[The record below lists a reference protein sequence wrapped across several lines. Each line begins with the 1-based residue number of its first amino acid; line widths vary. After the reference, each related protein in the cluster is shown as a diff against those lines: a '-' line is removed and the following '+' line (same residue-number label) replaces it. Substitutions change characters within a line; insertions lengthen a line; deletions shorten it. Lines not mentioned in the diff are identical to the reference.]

1 VRYRW
6 AVLAAGTAAQT
17 GAAVFGVGLPV
28 IAPTLQSQYGLSIAQ
43 VGLLLAAPWVGAT
56 VTLLPWG
63 LAADRFGE
71 RTALGLGL
79 GSSALL
85 LVGCAYAPTFHDLI
99 GLLAL
104 AGAAGSSV
112 QSASGRAV
120 MQWFAADERGLALGI
135 RQTSI
140 PLGGLVAALT
150 LPPIASSGGTEAA
163 FVYLAVLSG
172 AGALAGGAVI
182 RTPAELDAIEASTVL
197 ETLRDGR
204 LWRLCFGGGIYLY
217 AQVAI
222 TGFGVLFLH
231 DEHGLSEQSAA
242 LVFAASQIV
251 AVGLRIAVGRWSD
264 VLGSR
269 VVPLRRVGVAISGA
283 LVLTAALVSASLW
296 LLVPVLALAGGLTM
310 AWNGL
315 VFTAA
320 AELAGPSRSGA
331 AIGFQQTMLSA
342 IGVAAPVLFA
352 ATVSRASW
360 ALAFLVAAAFPLAG
374 RALLRTLRDTSLRA

>member
-28 IAPTLQSQYGLSIAQ
+28 IAPTLQSAYGLSIGQ
-43 VGLLLAAPWVGAT
+43 VGVLLAAPWVGAT

-71 RTALGLGL
+71 RFALALGLGA
-79 GSSALL
+79 SAVL
-85 LVGCAYAPTFHDLI
+85 LVGCAYASTFHDLL

-140 PLGGLVAALT
+140 PLGGLIAALT
-150 LPPIASSGGTEAA
+150 LPAIADAGGTEAA
-163 FVYLAVLSG
+163 FVYLAVLT
-172 AGALAGGAVI
+172 AVGALAGGAVI
-182 RTPAELDAIEASTVL
+182 RTPAEIDVIEADAVS

-204 LWRLCFGGGIYLY
+204 LWRLCFGSGIYLY
-217 AQVAI
+217 AQTAI

-231 DEHGLSEQSAA
+231 DRHGLSEQSAA
-242 LVFAASQIV
+242 LVLAASQ
-251 AVGLRIAVGRWSD
+251 ALAAGLRIGAGVWSD
-264 VLGSR
+264 RLGSR
-269 VVPLRRVGVAISGA
+269 IVPLRRVGVAIAAA
-283 LVLTAALVSASLW
+283 LVLTAALTEASLW
-296 LLVPVLALAGGLTM
+296 VLLPVLAVAGGLTM

-315 VFTAA
+315 AFTAA
-320 AELAGPSRSGA
+320 AELAGPVRSGA

-352 ATVSRASW
+352 ASVSRSSW
-360 ALAFLVAAAFPLAG
+360 ALAFLGAAAFPLAG
-374 RALLRTLRDTSLRA
+374 RALLRPLR

>member
-1 VRYRW
+1 MRYRW

-28 IAPTLQSQYGLSIAQ
+28 IAPTLQAEYGLSIAQ
-43 VGLLLAAPWVGAT
+43 VGVLLAAPWVGAT

-71 RTALGLGL
+71 RTALALGL
-79 GSSALL
+79 GSSSVL
-85 LVGCAYAPTFHDLI
+85 LVACAYAPTFHDLI

-120 MQWFAADERGLALGI
+120 MQWFSADERGLALGI

-150 LPPIASSGGTEAA
+150 LPPIATAGGTEAA
-163 FVYLAVLSG
+163 FVYLAALSL
-172 AGALAGGAVI
+172 AGALAGGVVI
-182 RTPAELDAIEASTVL
+182 RTAGEIDVVEADTVAQ
-197 ETLRDGR
+197 TLRDGR
-204 LWRLCFGGGIYLY
+204 LWRLCFGSGIYLY

-222 TGFGVLFLH
+222 IGFGVLFLH
-231 DEHGLSEQSAA
+231 DRHGLSEQSAA
-242 LVFAASQIV
+242 LVFAASQVLAAGFRIGG
-251 AVGLRIAVGRWSD
+251 GLWSD

-269 VVPLRRVGVAISGA
+269 IVPLRRVGVAIAAA
-283 LVLTAALVSASLW
+283 LVLTSALAGASLW
-296 LLVPVLALAGGLTM
+296 LLVPALAITGGLSM

-315 VFTAA
+315 AFTAA
-320 AELAGPSRSGA
+320 AELAGASRSGA
-331 AIGFQQTMLSA
+331 AIGFQQTMLSG
-342 IGVAAPVLFA
+342 IGVVAPVLFA
-352 ATVSRASW
+352 ATVSRGSW
-360 ALAFLVAAAFPLAG
+360 ALAFLLAAAFPLAG
-374 RALLRTLRDTSLRA
+374 RAVLRPLRGH

>member
-1 VRYRW
+1 MRYRW

-28 IAPTLQSQYGLSIAQ
+28 IAPTLQGEFGLSISQ
-43 VGLLLAAPWVGAT
+43 VGIVLAAPWVGAT

-71 RTALGLGL
+71 RTALALGL
-79 GSSALL
+79 GSSSLL

-120 MQWFAADERGLALGI
+120 MQWFGADERGLALGI

-150 LPPIASSGGTEAA
+150 LPPIASAGGTEAA
-163 FVYLAVLSG
+163 FVYLAVLSA

-182 RTPAELDAIEASTVL
+182 RTPAEMDAIEASTVL
-197 ETLRDGR
+197 ETLRDRR

-222 TGFGVLFLH
+222 TGFGVLFLY
-231 DEHGLSEQSAA
+231 DEYGLSERSAA
-242 LVFAASQIV
+242 LVFAASQVV
-251 AVGLRIAVGRWSD
+251 AAGLRIAVGRWSD

-269 VVPLRRVGVAISGA
+269 VVPLRRVGVVIAGS
-283 LVLTAALVSASLW
+283 LVLTAALVGASLW
-296 LLVPVLALAGGLTM
+296 LLIPVLAVAGGLTM

-320 AELAGPSRSGA
+320 AEMAGPSRSGA
-331 AIGFQQTMLSA
+331 AIGFQQTMLSG

-360 ALAFLVAAAFPLAG
+360 GLAFLIAAAFPLVG
-374 RALLRTLRDTSLRA
+374 RALLRSMRDTSLRA

>member
-28 IAPTLQSQYGLSIAQ
+28 IAPTLQAEYGLSIAQ
-43 VGLLLAAPWVGAT
+43 VGVLLAAPWIGAT

-71 RTALGLGL
+71 RTALALGL
-79 GSSALL
+79 GASSLL

-120 MQWFAADERGLALGI
+120 MQWFAADERGLVLGI

-140 PLGGLVAALT
+140 PLGGLIAALT
-150 LPPIASSGGTEAA
+150 LPPIATAGGTEAA
-163 FVYLAVLSG
+163 FVYLAVLSL

-182 RTPAELDAIEASTVL
+182 RTAGEIDVVEADTVAQ
-197 ETLRDGR
+197 TLRDGR
-204 LWRLCFGGGIYLY
+204 LWRLCFGSGIYLY

-222 TGFGVLFLH
+222 IGFGVLFLH
-231 DEHGLSEQSAA
+231 DRHGLSERSAA
-242 LVFAASQIV
+242 LVFGASQV
-251 AVGLRIAVGRWSD
+251 LAAGFRIGGGRWSD

-269 VVPLRRVGVAISGA
+269 IVPLRRVGVAIAVA
-283 LVLTAALVSASLW
+283 LVLTSARTDASLW
-296 LLVPVLALAGGLTM
+296 LLVPALAVAGGLSM

-315 VFTAA
+315 AFTAA
-320 AELAGPSRSGA
+320 AELAGASRSGA
-331 AIGFQQTMLSA
+331 AIGFQQTMLSG

-352 ATVSRASW
+352 TTVSRGSG
-360 ALAFLVAAAFPLAG
+360 ALAFLLAAGFPLAG
-374 RALLRTLRDTSLRA
+374 RAILRPLRGH

>member
-1 VRYRW
+1 
-6 AVLAAGTAAQT
+6 
-17 GAAVFGVGLPV
+17 VFGVGLPV
-28 IAPTLQSQYGLSIAQ
+28 IAPTLQAEYGLSIAQ

-71 RTALGLGL
+71 RTALALGL
-79 GSSALL
+79 GASSLL

-120 MQWFAADERGLALGI
+120 MQWFSADERGLALGI

-150 LPPIASSGGTEAA
+150 LPPIATAGGTEAA
-163 FVYLAVLSG
+163 FVYLAVLSL

-182 RTPAELDAIEASTVL
+182 RTAGEIDVVEADTVAQ
-197 ETLRDGR
+197 TLRDGR
-204 LWRLCFGGGIYLY
+204 LWRLCFGSGIYLY

-222 TGFGVLFLH
+222 IGFGVLFLH
-231 DEHGLSEQSAA
+231 DRHGLSERSAA
-242 LVFAASQIV
+242 LVFAASQV
-251 AVGLRIAVGRWSD
+251 LAVGFRIGGGLWSD

-269 VVPLRRVGVAISGA
+269 IVPLRRVGVAIAAA
-283 LVLTAALVSASLW
+283 LVLTSVLAGASLW
-296 LLVPVLALAGGLTM
+296 LLVPALALAGGLSM
-310 AWNGL
+310 GWNGL
-315 VFTAA
+315 AFTAA

-331 AIGFQQTMLSA
+331 AIGFQQTMLSG

-352 ATVSRASW
+352 ATVSRGSW
-360 ALAFLVAAAFPLAG
+360 ALAFLIAAVFPLAG
-374 RALLRTLRDTSLRA
+374 RALLRPLRGH

>member
-17 GAAVFGVGLPV
+17 GAAVFGIGLPV
-28 IAPTLQSQYGLSIAQ
+28 IAPTLQAEYGLSIAQ
-43 VGLLLAAPWVGAT
+43 VGVLLAAPWIGAT

-71 RTALGLGL
+71 RTALVLGL
-79 GSSALL
+79 GSSSVL

-120 MQWFAADERGLALGI
+120 MQWFSADERGLALGI

-150 LPPIASSGGTEAA
+150 LPPIATAGGTEAA
-163 FVYLAVLSG
+163 FVYLAVLSL

-182 RTPAELDAIEASTVL
+182 RTAGEIDVVEADTVAQ
-197 ETLRDGR
+197 TLRDGR
-204 LWRLCFGGGIYLY
+204 LWRLCFGSGIYLY

-222 TGFGVLFLH
+222 IGFGVLFLH
-231 DEHGLSEQSAA
+231 DRHGLSERSAA
-242 LVFAASQIV
+242 LVFAASQV
-251 AVGLRIAVGRWSD
+251 LAVGFRIGGGLWSD

-269 VVPLRRVGVAISGA
+269 IVPLRRVGVAIAAA
-283 LVLTAALVSASLW
+283 LVLTSVLAGASLW
-296 LLVPVLALAGGLTM
+296 LLVPALAITGGLSM

-315 VFTAA
+315 AFTAA
-320 AELAGPSRSGA
+320 AELAGASRSGA
-331 AIGFQQTMLSA
+331 AIGFQQTMLSG
-342 IGVAAPVLFA
+342 IGVVAPVLFA
-352 ATVSRASW
+352 ATVSRGSW
-360 ALAFLVAAAFPLAG
+360 ALAFFLAAGFPLAG
-374 RALLRTLRDTSLRA
+374 RAVLRPLRGH

>member
-1 VRYRW
+1 MRYRW
-6 AVLAAGTAAQT
+6 VVLAAGTVAQT

-28 IAPTLQSQYGLSIAQ
+28 IAPTLQSDFGLSIGQ
-43 VGLLLAAPWVGAT
+43 VGLLLAAPWIGAT

-71 RTALGLGL
+71 RFALALGLGA
-79 GSSALL
+79 SAVL
-85 LVGCAYAPTFHDLI
+85 LVGCAYAPTYHDLL

-120 MQWFAADERGLALGI
+120 MQWFGADERGLALGI

-140 PLGGLVAALT
+140 PLGGLIAALT
-150 LPPIASSGGTEAA
+150 LPAIADAGGTKAA
-163 FVYLAVLSG
+163 FAYLAVLSA
-172 AGALAGGAVI
+172 AGALAGAAVI
-182 RTPAELDAIEASTVL
+182 RTPAEMDSIGEGTVV

-204 LWRLCFGGGIYLY
+204 LWRLCFGSGIYLY
-217 AQVAI
+217 GQVAI

-242 LVFAASQIV
+242 LVFAASQIL
-251 AVGLRIAVGRWSD
+251 AAGLRIGVGRWSD
-264 VLGSR
+264 LLGSR
-269 VVPLRRVGVAISGA
+269 IVPLRRVGLAIAAA
-283 LVLTAALVSASLW
+283 LVVTAALSGASLW
-296 LLVPVLALAGGLTM
+296 LLVPVLAVAGGVTM

-315 VFTAA
+315 AFTAA
-320 AELAGPSRSGA
+320 AELSGASRSGA
-331 AIGFQQTMLSA
+331 AIGFQQTMLSG

-352 ATVSRASW
+352 ASVSRASW
-360 ALAFLVAAAFPLAG
+360 AFAFLAGAAFPLAG
-374 RALLRTLRDTSLRA
+374 RALLRSLSATRLRG

>member
-1 VRYRW
+1 MRYRW

-28 IAPTLQSQYGLSIAQ
+28 IAPTLQAQYGLSIAQ
-43 VGLLLAAPWVGAT
+43 VGVLLAAPWVGAT

-71 RTALGLGL
+71 RTALALGL
-79 GSSALL
+79 GSSSVL
-85 LVGCAYAPTFHDLI
+85 LVACAYAPTFHDLI

-120 MQWFAADERGLALGI
+120 MQWFAAEERGLALGI

-150 LPPIASSGGTEAA
+150 LPPIASAGGTEAA
-163 FVYLAVLSG
+163 FVYLAALSL

-182 RTPAELDAIEASTVL
+182 RTPAEMDAIEASTVL
-197 ETLRDGR
+197 QTLRDGR

-231 DEHGLSEQSAA
+231 DEYGLSEQSAA
-242 LVFAASQIV
+242 LVFAASQII
-251 AVGLRIAVGRWSD
+251 AAGLRIGVGRWSD

-269 VVPLRRVGVAISGA
+269 IVPLRRVGVAIAGS

-331 AIGFQQTMLSA
+331 AIGFQQTMLSG

-360 ALAFLVAAAFPLAG
+360 AVAFLVAAAFPLAG
-374 RALLRTLRDTSLRA
+374 RALLRSLRDTSLRA

>member
-28 IAPTLQSQYGLSIAQ
+28 IAPTLQAEYGLSIAQ
-43 VGLLLAAPWVGAT
+43 VGVLLAAPWIGAT

-71 RTALGLGL
+71 RTALALGL
-79 GSSALL
+79 GASSLL

-140 PLGGLVAALT
+140 PLGGLIAALT
-150 LPPIASSGGTEAA
+150 LPPIATAGGTEAA
-163 FVYLAVLSG
+163 FVYLAVLSL

-182 RTPAELDAIEASTVL
+182 RTAGEIDVVEADTVAQ
-197 ETLRDGR
+197 TLRDGR
-204 LWRLCFGGGIYLY
+204 LWRLCFGSGIYLY

-222 TGFGVLFLH
+222 IGFGVLFLH
-231 DEHGLSEQSAA
+231 DRHGLSERSAA
-242 LVFAASQIV
+242 LVFAASQV
-251 AVGLRIAVGRWSD
+251 LAAGFRIGGGRWSD

-269 VVPLRRVGVAISGA
+269 IVPLRRVGVAIAVA
-283 LVLTAALVSASLW
+283 LVLTSARTDASLW
-296 LLVPVLALAGGLTM
+296 LLVPALAVAGGLSM

-315 VFTAA
+315 AFTAA
-320 AELAGPSRSGA
+320 AELAGASRSGA
-331 AIGFQQTMLSA
+331 AIGFQQTMLSG

-352 ATVSRASW
+352 TTVSRGSW
-360 ALAFLVAAAFPLAG
+360 ALAFLLAAGFPLAG
-374 RALLRTLRDTSLRA
+374 RAILRPLRGH

>member
-1 VRYRW
+1 MRYRW

-28 IAPTLQSQYGLSIAQ
+28 IAPTLQAEYGLSIAQ
-43 VGLLLAAPWVGAT
+43 VGILLAAPWIGAT

-71 RTALGLGL
+71 RTALALGL
-79 GSSALL
+79 GASSLL
-85 LVGCAYAPTFHDLI
+85 LVACAHAPTFHDLS

-104 AGAAGSSV
+104 VGAAGSSV

-140 PLGGLVAALT
+140 PLGGLIAALT
-150 LPPIASSGGTEAA
+150 LPPIAAAGGTEAA
-163 FVYLAVLSG
+163 FSYLAVLSL
-172 AGALAGGAVI
+172 AGALAGGALI
-182 RTPAELDAIEASTVL
+182 RTPAEIDVIEADTVAQ
-197 ETLRDGR
+197 TLRDGR
-204 LWRLCFGGGIYLY
+204 LWRVCFGSGIYLY

-231 DEHGLSEQSAA
+231 DRHGLSERSAA
-242 LVFAASQIV
+242 LVFAASQV
-251 AVGLRIAVGRWSD
+251 LAAAFRIGGGRWSD

-269 VVPLRRVGVAISGA
+269 IVPLRHVGVAIAAA
-283 LVLTAALVSASLW
+283 LVLTSVLAGASLW
-296 LLVPVLALAGGLTM
+296 LLVPALAVAGGLTM

-315 VFTAA
+315 AFTAA
-320 AELAGPSRSGA
+320 AELAGPLRSGA
-331 AIGFQQTMLSA
+331 AIGFQQTMLSG

-352 ATVSRASW
+352 ATVSRGSW
-360 ALAFLVAAAFPLAG
+360 AVAFLLAAAFPLAG
-374 RALLRTLRDTSLRA
+374 RALLRPLRGY

>member
-71 RTALGLGL
+71 RTALALGL
-79 GSSALL
+79 GSSSLL

-150 LPPIASSGGTEAA
+150 LPPIASAGGTEAA
-163 FVYLAVLSG
+163 FVYLAVLSA

-182 RTPAELDAIEASTVL
+182 RTPAEMDVIEASTVL

-242 LVFAASQIV
+242 FVFAASQIV
-251 AVGLRIAVGRWSD
+251 AAGLRIAVGRWSD

-269 VVPLRRVGVAISGA
+269 IVPLRRVGVAISGA

>member
-1 VRYRW
+1 VQYRW

-28 IAPTLQSQYGLSIAQ
+28 IAPTLQSAYGLSIGQ
-43 VGLLLAAPWVGAT
+43 VGVLLAAPWVGAT

-71 RTALGLGL
+71 RFALALGLGA
-79 GSSALL
+79 SAVL
-85 LVGCAYAPTFHDLI
+85 LVGCAYASTFHDLL

-120 MQWFAADERGLALGI
+120 MQWFSAEERGLALGI

-140 PLGGLVAALT
+140 PLGGLIAALT
-150 LPPIASSGGTEAA
+150 LPAIADSGGTEAA
-163 FVYLAVLSG
+163 FVYLAVLTAVG
-172 AGALAGGAVI
+172 AIAGGAVI
-182 RTPAELDAIEASTVL
+182 RTPAEIDVIEADTVG

-204 LWRLCFGGGIYLY
+204 LWRLCFGSGIYLY
-217 AQVAI
+217 AQTAI

-231 DEHGLSEQSAA
+231 DRHGLSEQSAA
-242 LVFAASQIV
+242 LVLAASQV
-251 AVGLRIAVGRWSD
+251 LAAGLRIGSGVWSD
-264 VLGSR
+264 RLGSR
-269 VVPLRRVGVAISGA
+269 IVPLRRVGVAIALS
-283 LVLTAALVSASLW
+283 LVLTAAFTDASLW
-296 LLVPVLALAGGLTM
+296 VLVPVLAVAGGLSM

-315 VFTAA
+315 AFTAA
-320 AELAGPSRSGA
+320 AELAGPVRSGA

-352 ATVSRASW
+352 ASVSRSSW
-360 ALAFLVAAAFPLAG
+360 ALAFLAAAAFPLAG
-374 RALLRTLRDTSLRA
+374 RALLRPLH